1 MDVLATP
8 RLVLRRARITD
19 LSAMHAVLS
28 NPQAMRYWATPPHE
42 TLDQT
47 QAWIEAM
54 IAADPAE
61 SDDFI
66 VEHEGRAI
74 GKAGL
79 WRVPEIGFILSPD
92 MWGRG
97 FATEALAAIISRVF
111 ARFAM
116 DAITADVDPRN
127 AASLR
132 VLEKAGFVET
142 GRAPRTL
149 QVGGEWCDSVYL
161 KRWR

>member
-1 MDVLATP
+1 
-8 RLVLRRARITD
+8 
-19 LSAMHAVLS
+19 MHAILS

-47 QAWIEAM
+47 QAWIAAM
-54 IAADPAE
+54 IAVDPAE

-79 WRVPEIGFILSPD
+79 WRAPEIGFILSPD
-92 MWGRG
+92 VWGRG
-97 FATEALAAIISRVF
+97 FATEALAAIIPRAF

-127 AASLR
+127 TASLR
-132 VLEKAGFVET
+132 VLARAGFVET
-142 GRAPRTL
+142 GHVRRTL
-149 QVGGEWCDSVYL
+149 KVGGEWCDSIYL